1 MTPRWLVPDWSAAAS
16 VHALSTWRDGGD
28 SVGRYASLNL
38 GDHVGDAPAAVA
50 ANRRALRERAR
61 LPGEP
66 VWLRQVHGVQVADL
80 DVDLD
85 RGGDADAAAGVI
97 VPPRE
102 ADAAVTRRP
111 GRVCAILTADCLPV
125 LFAADRGEAVG
136 AAHAGWRGL
145 AAGVLEATV
154 RALGVPPERLQAWI
168 GPGISARHYEVG
180 AEVREALLH
189 ADPQAADQFQPSRP
203 GRFLADLPA
212 LARRRLE
219 RLGLRRVA
227 LCAECTYAD
236 ANRYFS
242 HRREGPCGRQ
252 ASLIWLG

>member
-1 MTPRWLVPDWSAAAS
+1 M
-16 VHALSTWRDGGD
+16 GGV
-28 SVGRYASLNL
+28 SVGRYAALNL
-38 GDHVGDAPAAVA
+38 GDHVGDEPAAVA
-50 ANRRALRERAR
+50 ANRRALREAAQ
-61 LPGEP
+61 LPAEP
-66 VWLRQVHGVQVADL
+66 VWLRQVHGIQVADL
-80 DVDLD
+80 DRVGD
-85 RGGDADAAAGVI
+85 RDTGVI
-97 VPPRE
+97 ATPAE
-102 ADAAVTRRP
+102 ADAAITRRP

-125 LFAADRGEAVG
+125 LFAADGGEAVG

-154 RALGVPPERLQAWI
+154 RALGVPPERLAAWI

-180 AEVREALLH
+180 AEVREALLQ
-189 ADPQAADQFQPSRP
+189 ADPDAEVAFAPSAT

-219 RLGLRRVA
+219 AQGVGRVYA
-227 LCAECTYAD
+227 SPDCTYAD

-242 HRREGPCGRQ
+242 HRRDGPCGRQ

>member
-1 MTPRWLVPDWSAAAS
+1 MTPRWLVPDWPGSAN
-16 VHALSTWRDGGD
+16 VHALATWRDGGV
-28 SVGRYASLNL
+28 SVGRYRGLNL

-50 ANRRALRERAR
+50 ANRRALREAAE

-66 VWLRQVHGVQVADL
+66 VWLRQVHGIQVADL
-80 DVDLD
+80 DLV
-85 RGGDADAAAGVI
+85 RAGDGAADVI
-97 VPPRE
+97 ATPPE

-125 LFAADRGEAVG
+125 LFAADGGEAVG

-154 RALGVPPERLQAWI
+154 RALGVPAARLAAWI
-168 GPGISARHYEVG
+168 GPGISGRHYEVG
-180 AEVREALLH
+180 GEVREALLRADAYAH
-189 ADPQAADQFQPSRP
+189 AAFVPSP
-203 GRFLADLPA
+203 GGRYLADLAA

-219 RLGLRRVA
+219 QQGVGRVYSSA
-227 LCAECTYAD
+227 DCTYTD
-236 ANRYFS
+236 ANHYFS
-242 HRREGPCGRQ
+242 HRRDGQCGRQ

>member
-1 MTPRWLVPDWSAAAS
+1 MTLHWLAPDWPVPAS
-16 VHALSTWRDGGD
+16 VHALSTWRVGGV
-28 SVGRYASLNL
+28 SVGRYAALNL
-38 GDHVGDAPAAVA
+38 GDHVDDEPAAVA
-50 ANRRALRERAR
+50 ANRRALREAAR
-61 LPGEP
+61 LPAEP
-66 VWLRQVHGVQVADL
+66 VWLRQVHGTRVADL
-80 DVDLD
+80 D
-85 RGGDADAAAGVI
+85 GAEGDARMA
-97 VPPRE
+97 PE

-125 LFAADRGEAVG
+125 LFAADGGEAVG

-154 RALGVPPERLQAWI
+154 RALGVPPARLAAWI

-180 AEVREALLH
+180 AEVREALLR
-189 ADPQAADQFQPSRP
+189 ADPDAQAAFEPSAS

-219 RLGLRRVA
+219 AQGVGRVYA
-227 LCAECTYAD
+227 SPDCTYAD
-236 ANRYFS
+236 ANHFFS
-242 HRREGPCGRQ
+242 HRREAPCGRQ